1 MQLALYHV
9 IDAQDQV
16 GKTGVTFEESRT
28 IKFVTQVDIYDLCI
42 IEHTLINVEGWSYV
56 WSQVAQVAF
65 DLDMDLGI

>member
-1 MQLALYHV
+1 V

-28 IKFVTQVDIYDLCI
+28 IKFVSQVDIDNLCI
-42 IEHTLINVEGWSYV
+42 IEHTLIDIEGWSHV
-56 WSQVAQVAF
+56 WPQVAQITF